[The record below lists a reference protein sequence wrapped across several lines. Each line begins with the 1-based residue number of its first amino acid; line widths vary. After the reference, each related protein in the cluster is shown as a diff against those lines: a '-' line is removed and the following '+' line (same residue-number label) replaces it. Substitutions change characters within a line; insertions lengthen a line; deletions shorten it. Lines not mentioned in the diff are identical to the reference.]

1 MTIAN
6 LQRAMAQ
13 VTEESEAYT
22 RSKDRQH
29 LEDMQRIQELEGL
42 NEEIKGRIRGV
53 AQIETAN
60 QEMQAMVAALKEE
73 IERGQHEISRL
84 KGKEEEYLH
93 KIKKDSEALE
103 FMVDRR
109 IINKF
114 LVNYANPSSS
124 FEVKL
129 QMLDTMSKILGFS
142 HEEKQ
147 TLGLIKA
154 AGNDA
159 TNSAATANA
168 S

>member
-1 MTIAN
+1 
-6 LQRAMAQ
+6 MA
-13 VTEESEAYT
+13 EIEA
-22 RSKDRQH
+22 S
-29 LEDMQRIQELEGL
+29 
-42 NEEIKGRIRGV
+42 
-53 AQIETAN
+53 N
-60 QEMQAMVAALKEE
+60 QEMHAMIAALKEE
-73 IERGQHEISRL
+73 IERGQHEVREL
-84 KGKEEEYLH
+84 KRKEEEIMH

-154 AGNDA
+154 AGSD
-159 TNSAATANA
+159 TTTSTATANA

>member
-1 MTIAN
+1 MHAI
-6 LQRAMAQ
+6 
-13 VTEESEAYT
+13 VS
-22 RSKDRQH
+22 
-29 LEDMQRIQELEGL
+29 
-42 NEEIKGRIRGV
+42 
-53 AQIETAN
+53 
-60 QEMQAMVAALKEE
+60 ALKEE
-73 IERGQHEISRL
+73 IEKGQSEIRDL
-84 KGKEEEYLH
+84 RRKEEEMMH

-114 LVNYANPSSS
+114 LVNYANPTSS

-154 AGNDA
+154 AGNEASSA
-159 TNSAATANA
+159 TSSLNNHKGGLTDKLFSFFMQDDDE
-168 S
+168 